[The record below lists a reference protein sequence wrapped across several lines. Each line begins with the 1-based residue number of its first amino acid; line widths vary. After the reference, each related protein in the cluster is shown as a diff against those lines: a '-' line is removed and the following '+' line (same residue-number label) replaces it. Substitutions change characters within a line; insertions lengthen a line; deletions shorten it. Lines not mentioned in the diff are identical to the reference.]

1 MKLKP
6 FPKTEKYLEYKEY
19 RKAVKNA
26 KKISFEF
33 MNIIDI
39 ILFNY

>member
-6 FPKTEKYLEYKEY
+6 FPKMEKYLEYKEY

-26 KKISFEF
+26 KKFPLNS
-33 MNIIDI
+33 
-39 ILFNY
+39 